1 MQDFTSAQIQT
12 GETSIFVRSSGSG
25 PPLLLLHGF
34 PQTHLMWRDVA
45 PLLAREFTVVCADLR
60 GYGQSGCPASAPDH
74 APYAKRTMAQDMVV
88 VMERLGFSRF
98 GVAGHD
104 RGGRVAY
111 RMALDHPDRVA
122 RLAVLDILP
131 VETAWERADARLALD
146 YWPWSLLAQPEPLPE
161 TILEASTE
169 AIIDHALGGW
179 GSSARVF
186 APEVRAAY
194 IEALRDP
201 RHAHA
206 ICEEYRAAADID
218 RAHDRGDRD
227 AARQIGCPVL
237 AVWSAQGPLDR
248 WYAEGPLALWRDW
261 ADDVRGYSLEGGHF
275 FPEAAPEPTAKAL
288 ARFFAGS
295 E

>member
-1 MQDFTSAQIQT
+1 M
-12 GETSIFVRSSGSG
+12 
-25 PPLLLLHGF
+25 
-34 PQTHLMWRDVA
+34 
-45 PLLAREFTVVCADLR
+45 
-60 GYGQSGCPASAPDH
+60 
-74 APYAKRTMAQDMVV
+74 
-88 VMERLGFSRF
+88 
-98 GVAGHD
+98 
-104 RGGRVAY
+104 
-111 RMALDHPDRVA
+111 
-122 RLAVLDILP
+122 
-131 VETAWERADARLALD
+131 
-146 YWPWSLLAQPEPLPE
+146 
-161 TILEASTE
+161 
-169 AIIDHALGGW
+169 
-179 GSSARVF
+179 F